1 MMSTD
6 LITSEQLREY
16 AESEAPGP
24 PDDSR
29 RPPFGQD
36 EFARRLERI
45 RGQMELDGI
54 DVLVAT
60 APETMCWLH
69 GFSCRWQRIASSTT
83 LPPCSFTVL
92 HAASGRTFMIDTF
105 FHEELARLTSCCDD
119 FRGIPLT
126 GLNHEPT
133 LDEITAFLVAQLRG
147 EGWLDGTVGLER
159 WSCVPNPACAGA
171 IEASHR
177 RAGHRIAD
185 ATLTTRAVRRLKS
198 PAEIAVI
205 ERAQQAC
212 DAGLREVQAQMAPG
226 MTELEA
232 WETYVRGVV
241 AAGGEPAAIHETV
254 AVGRPETFLHAF
266 SSRRRIEAGDYLH
279 VDTCASVHHYHARAT
294 RVFSLGEPAP
304 ELRRLVEITAG
315 AYDVV
320 VETARI
326 GMPLAEL
333 HRALLDYFRSQ
344 GLPDELFFAGG
355 YELGIAF
362 PPDWVGEFI
371 WSIHDTDD
379 ERPIDAG
386 HVTVFE
392 SVAYAANVDTLV
404 FDESGAR
411 FLSSVPRE
419 ILLVGA

>member
-133 LDEITAFLVAQLRG
+133 LD
-147 EGWLDGTVGLER
+147 
-159 WSCVPNPACAGA
+159 
-171 IEASHR
+171 
-177 RAGHRIAD
+177 
-185 ATLTTRAVRRLKS
+185 
-198 PAEIAVI
+198 
-205 ERAQQAC
+205 
-212 DAGLREVQAQMAPG
+212 
-226 MTELEA
+226 
-232 WETYVRGVV
+232 
-241 AAGGEPAAIHETV
+241 
-254 AVGRPETFLHAF
+254 
-266 SSRRRIEAGDYLH
+266 
-279 VDTCASVHHYHARAT
+279 
-294 RVFSLGEPAP
+294 
-304 ELRRLVEITAG
+304 
-315 AYDVV
+315 
-320 VETARI
+320 
-326 GMPLAEL
+326 
-333 HRALLDYFRSQ
+333 
-344 GLPDELFFAGG
+344 
-355 YELGIAF
+355 
-362 PPDWVGEFI
+362 
-371 WSIHDTDD
+371 
-379 ERPIDAG
+379 
-386 HVTVFE
+386 
-392 SVAYAANVDTLV
+392 
-404 FDESGAR
+404 
-411 FLSSVPRE
+411 
-419 ILLVGA
+419 